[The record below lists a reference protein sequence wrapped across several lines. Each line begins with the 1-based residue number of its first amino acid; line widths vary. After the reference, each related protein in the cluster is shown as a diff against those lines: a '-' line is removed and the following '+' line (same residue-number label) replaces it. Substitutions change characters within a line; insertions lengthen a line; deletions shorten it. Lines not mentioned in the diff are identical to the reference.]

1 MLSQKILLKVTAL
14 RGVWRR
20 GGVVSVFCSLLLAGG
35 LTVGASP
42 VSAQLPDRVEDY
54 WASSA
59 ELVWRG
65 TQALKT
71 CYGLFLSNRTLDQIH
86 EKELMG
92 LRPHGPMDRDRVA
105 INYRAKTVEV
115 GVGQVDFVA
124 PMKSAYRE
132 GIGCVVMA
140 PHQNFIDDLEGLPS
154 LELPPFPGD
163 AATIAWPDGDRVE
176 NKPLPAGVNQAALDA
191 AGDWAFDRIVHGGHQ
206 GQVTTG
212 MMVVYQGDLIYER
225 YAPGFDMHTATRM
238 WSSAKGLVST
248 LFGIA
253 VDKGILEMDEPI
265 PVAWPHGSH
274 VPAQSDP
281 RRKITLRHLLNM
293 SSGLYSMDREYNWM
307 RGSHMVYFGGW
318 DGGYQ
323 HRDRGLVAEPGTY
336 YNYQNGDAVIP
347 IMALR
352 NALDEKTYKEFPH
365 VELLRK
371 IGMRDTTPGMDRYGN
386 YLMNSQT
393 YSTPRDMARMGLLY
407 LNRGR
412 WNGEQILSE
421 DFVDFVRTPAPADP
435 DQEYGGLFRLVPSD
449 RTDLPQDA
457 YAATGAQGQ
466 STIIVPSHD
475 LVIVRRGLDW
485 RQGSP
490 GGGIGT
496 WNILEEV
503 LKAFPPRAGGRK
515 LTLAAD
521 E

>member
-1 MLSQKILLKVTAL
+1 MLSQRILLKVIAL

-92 LRPHGPMDRDRVA
+92 LRLHGPMDRDRVA

-176 NKPLPAGVNQAALDA
+176 NKPLPAGVNQAALDT
-191 AGDWAFDRIVHGGHQ
+191 AGDWAFDRITHGGHQ

-352 NALDEKTYKEFPH
+352 NVLDEKTYKEFPH

-371 IGMRDTTPGMDRYGN
+371 IGMRDTTPGDGPVWKLPHEQPDVQHPPGHGSN
-386 YLMNSQT
+386 GFTLPE
-393 YSTPRDMARMGLLY
+393 PRALER
-407 LNRGR
+407 R
-412 WNGEQILSE
+412 
-421 DFVDFVRTPAPADP
+421 ADP
-435 DQEYGGLFRLVPSD
+435 VGGLCGFCANPSSCGPRPGVRRLVPPGPVGQD
-449 RTDLPQDA
+449 R
-457 YAATGAQGQ
+457 
-466 STIIVPSHD
+466 S
-475 LVIVRRGLDW
+475 
-485 RQGSP
+485 SP
-490 GGGIGT
+490 GCLCGHRCSRAVHDHRSFPRSGDRPPGSGLETGVSWRRNRYVEYFGGS
-496 WNILEEV
+496 LEG
-503 LKAFPPRAGGRK
+503 LSIAGRRTK
-515 LTLAAD
+515 VDARRR
-521 E
+521 